1 MPTVALSAAM
11 RGRPASLRAMPMTL
25 VRPPCV
31 RGLASRSRPSAARRV
46 MSGAVTTAA
55 IVAGAAFAVY
65 CLDSRAG
72 VHRWIFPKAMELLTD
87 PETGAKFSI
96 GVLEHGLAPRDC
108 VADDE
113 VLRTELFGRTLTNP
127 IGLAAGFDKQA
138 QAVDGLFDLGFG
150 IVEIG
155 SVTPEPQPGN
165 PKPRMFRLPLDGAV
179 INRMGFNS
187 EGHEAVRER
196 LDARVQRWVQ
206 RVLGAGQGL
215 ISNLGTEDAEQA
227 PATLRAAQLFAG
239 YPDLD
244 VSMLD
249 TAGVPRSLKE
259 DRLLSV
265 NLGKNKTSREDSVA
279 DYVEGVRHLGPYAD
293 MLVINVSS
301 PNTPGLRRLQRRSVL
316 EGLLRDVVA
325 ARDDIAQHRPA
336 TLPLL
341 VKVAPDLSDSEL
353 EDIADAAEASR
364 IDGVIVS
371 NTTISRPT
379 GLLSHEHVDEA
390 GGLSG
395 PPLKP
400 LALHA
405 LEVLYRRSG
414 GRLTLIGSGG
424 IASAADALDFARAG
438 ASAVQLYTALAY
450 HGPGLPRRIK
460 DDLAATLRAQNTTW
474 SQVVGSGLAEMPAY
488 APDAQRVGLH
498 PGAPDALERSVAS
511 VRHELEQLR
520 ETLGAQPYS
529 EERRALPFSLQKGDE
544 VYAALLDEAHAATDG
559 EAHWTATE
567 APHAGVLPARDS
579 AVPTDLLA
587 LARER
592 GSTQGEAL
600 HEAVQD
606 AVEVPQVAPASS
618 ERGTPYETLGGLEAQ
633 RQAPPPPPAPT
644 RVS

>member
-1 MPTVALSAAM
+1 M
-11 RGRPASLRAMPMTL
+11 RGRAASLRAMPMI
-25 VRPPCV
+25 PV

-46 MSGAVTTAA
+46 ASGAVTTAA
-55 IVAGAAFAVY
+55 VLAGAAFAVY

-72 VHRWIFPKAMELLTD
+72 VHRWIFPSAMEMLTD

-96 GVLEHGLAPRDC
+96 SVLEHGLAPRDC
-108 VADDE
+108 GTDDE

-138 QAVDGLFDLGFG
+138 QAIDGLFDLGFG

-187 EGHEAVRER
+187 DGHEAVRER
-196 LDARVQRWVQ
+196 LDARMQRWVR

-215 ISNLGTEDAEQA
+215 ISDLGTEAAEQA
-227 PATLRAAQLFAG
+227 PTQLRAAQLCAG
-239 YPDLD
+239 YPTMDA
-244 VSMLD
+244 SMLD
-249 TAGVPRSLKE
+249 AAGVPRSLKQ
-259 DRLLSV
+259 DRMLSV

-279 DYVEGVRHLGPYAD
+279 DYVEGVRRLGPYAD

-325 ARDDIAQHRPA
+325 ARNDIAQHRP
-336 TLPLL
+336 TSLPLL

-353 EDIADAAEASR
+353 EDIADAAQASC

-371 NTTISRPT
+371 NTTVSRPT
-379 GLLSHEHVDEA
+379 GLLSTEHVDEV

-405 LEVLYRRSG
+405 LEVMYRRSH

-424 IASAADALDFARAG
+424 IASAADAIDFARAG

-474 SQVVGSGLAEMPAY
+474 SRMIGTGLKQVPTYE
-488 APDAQRVGLH
+488 PDAHRVGLY

-520 ETLGAQPYS
+520 ETLGAQSYG
-529 EERRALPFSLQKGDE
+529 EERRALPFALESGDE
-544 VYAALLDEAHAATDG
+544 AYASLLDQAHAATDG
-559 EAHWTATE
+559 EAHWTTADV
-567 APHAGVLPARDS
+567 PHAGVLPARDS
-579 AVPTDLLA
+579 SVPTDLYA
-587 LARER
+587 LAREH
-592 GSTQGEAL
+592 GVTQGEAL
-600 HEAVQD
+600 RDAVQE
-606 AVEVPQVAPASS
+606 AVEVPQTVPHAQPSS
-618 ERGTPYETLGGLEAQ
+618 GQPQETLGGSRGA
-633 RQAPPPPPAPT
+633 ACSAAVAPAPE
-644 RVS
+644 RVV

>member
-11 RGRPASLRAMPMTL
+11 RGRAASLRAMPMTF

-31 RGLASRSRPSAARRV
+31 RGMASRSRPSAGRRV
-46 MSGAVTTAA
+46 ASGAVTAA
-55 IVAGAAFAVY
+55 AVLAGAAFAVY

-155 SVTPEPQPGN
+155 SVTPEPQPGQ
-165 PKPRMFRLPLDGAV
+165 PKPRMFRLPLDHAV

-196 LDARVQRWVQ
+196 LDARMQRWVQ

-215 ISNLGTEDAEQA
+215 ISNLGTEEAEEA
-227 PATLRAAQLFAG
+227 PAKLRAAQLLAG
-239 YPDLD
+239 YPVLD

-249 TAGVPRSLKE
+249 AAGVPRSLKE

-265 NLGKNKTSREDSVA
+265 NLGKNKTSREDSPA
-279 DYVEGVRHLGPYAD
+279 DYVEGVRRLGPYAD

-325 ARDDIAQHRPA
+325 ARNDVAQHRPT

-341 VKVAPDLSDSEL
+341 VKVAPDLSDAEL
-353 EDIADAAEASR
+353 EDIADAAEASH

-371 NTTISRPT
+371 NTTVSRPT
-379 GLLSHEHVDEA
+379 GLLSRKHVEEV

-405 LEVLYRRSG
+405 LEVMYRRSG

-460 DDLAATLRAQNTTW
+460 DDLVATLRAQNTTW
-474 SQVVGSGLAEMPAY
+474 SQIVGTGLAEVPAY
-488 APDAQRVGLH
+488 APDAQRVGLY

-520 ETLGAQPYS
+520 ETLGVQTHG
-529 EERRALPFSLQKGDE
+529 EERRALPFALHKGDE
-544 VYAALLDEAHAATDG
+544 DYATLLDEAHAALDG
-559 EAHWTATE
+559 EAHWAATE
-567 APHAGVLPARDS
+567 TPHAGVLPAHDS
-579 AVPTDLLA
+579 AVPADLLA
-587 LARER
+587 FAQER

-600 HEAVQD
+600 HEAVQQ
-606 AVEVPQVAPASS
+606 AVEVPQAAPGVQDS
-618 ERGTPYETLGGLEAQ
+618 GKPDETLGGLEAQ
-633 RQAPPPPPAPT
+633 RAAPLPAAEPT
-644 RVS
+644 RVV

>member
-1 MPTVALSAAM
+1 
-11 RGRPASLRAMPMTL
+11 
-25 VRPPCV
+25 
-31 RGLASRSRPSAARRV
+31 
-46 MSGAVTTAA
+46 MSGAVTIAA
-55 IVAGAAFAVY
+55 VLAGAAFGVY

-72 VHRWIFPKAMELLTD
+72 VHRWIFPKVMEMLTY

-96 GVLEHGLAPRDC
+96 WVLEHGLAPRDC
-108 VADDE
+108 GTDDE

-138 QAVDGLFDLGFG
+138 QAIDGLFDLGFG

-165 PKPRMFRLPLDGAV
+165 PTPRMFRLPLDHAV
-179 INRMGFNS
+179 INRLGFNS

-196 LDARVQRWVQ
+196 LDARVQRWMQ
-206 RVLGAGQGL
+206 RVLVAGQGL
-215 ISNLGTEDAEQA
+215 LSSLGSEEAAATPTTLGT
-227 PATLRAAQLFAG
+227 AQLLAG
-239 YPDLD
+239 YPALD

-249 TAGVPRSLKE
+249 DAGVPRSLKE
-259 DRLLSV
+259 DRMLSV

-279 DYVEGVRHLGPYAD
+279 DYIEGVRRLGPYAD

-316 EGLLRDVVA
+316 EGVLRDVVA
-325 ARDDIAQHRPA
+325 ARNQVSEHRP
-336 TLPLL
+336 TSLPLL

-353 EDIADAAEASR
+353 EDIADAAEASK
-364 IDGVIVS
+364 IDGIIVS
-371 NTTISRPT
+371 NTTVSRPV
-379 GLLSHEHVDEA
+379 GLLSHQHTDET

-405 LEVLYRRSG
+405 LEVIYRRSG
-414 GRLTLIGSGG
+414 GRLTLIGCGG

-460 DDLAATLRAQNTTW
+460 DELAATLRAQGTTW
-474 SQVVGSGLAEMPAY
+474 SQVVGTGLQQVPTY
-488 APDAQRVGLH
+488 APDAREHVGLY
-498 PGAPDALERSVAS
+498 PGAPEALDRSVAS

-520 ETLGAQPYS
+520 ETLGLSTYG
-529 EERRALPFSLQKGDE
+529 EERRALPFSLQEGDE
-544 VYAALLDEAHAATDG
+544 AYATLLDQAHAATDG
-559 EAHWTATE
+559 DAHWTGDG
-567 APHAGVLPARDS
+567 APHAGVLPARAS

-592 GSTQGEAL
+592 GVTQGEVM
-600 HEAVQD
+600 HEATQA
-606 AVEVPQVAPASS
+606 AVEEPHVTTATPEASS
-618 ERGTPYETLGGLEAQ
+618 PAASTTLGGLEAA
-633 RQAPPPPPAPT
+633 RAAPPPQPEPVRAL
-644 RVS
+644 